1 MARCRGSPSPNISPA
16 RGIRPWGR
24 WLPNVKPRGA
34 VEGKGRLHAPPTRA
48 QVVGPKGP
56 PLSRRRPILKSWCNG
71 NPAPPLLYTLFYRGL
86 VLFGSSD
93 ISQTPLNPTPP
104 RKKRGGQIWVQD
116 DFSSSRNSRLA
127 ATQGSERW
135 IARGR
140 LLLPAVPSCHPRIAQ
155 APGSIVA
162 SRVPSFCGVLTQS
175 CVPGGEPPCAR

>member
-1 MARCRGSPSPNISPA
+1 MAPCRGSPWPNISPA
-16 RGIRPWGR
+16 RGIPGWGR
-24 WLPNVKPRGA
+24 SLPNVKPRGA
-34 VEGKGRLHAPPTRA
+34 VDGKGCLDSSPDGPTRTF
-48 QVVGPKGP
+48 
-56 PLSRRRPILKSWCNG
+56 LSGTPCPEEGPILKSWCNG

-86 VLFGSSD
+86 VVFGSSY

-175 CVPGGEPPCAR
+175 CVAGGEPPCAR